1 MGMYTL
7 EIGLKIRLKVMAYM
21 SMEMVVQ
28 DMKEAGKKIS
38 KTGMVLKIGLMAHH
52 TKDVTRME

>member
-1 MGMYTL
+1 MT
-7 EIGLKIRLKVMAYM
+7 M

-28 DMKEAGKKIS
+28 EMKEAGKKFS

-52 TKDVTRME
+52 TKDVTRIE